1 MSEIFL
7 LSSTHP
13 TVQSMPHAA
22 FQLLKVV
29 LPDTKAESGRT
40 EVRVQGLAPTQNAR
54 EMLLG

>member
-1 MSEIFL
+1 MSEILL

-22 FQLLKVV
+22 FQLLKMV

-40 EVRVQGLAPTQNAR
+40 EVRVQGLVPTQNAR
-54 EMLLG
+54 EI